1 MHDHNFTRSLP
12 KPNFLQCRVP
22 GSSWALEQAK
32 RNLVNSY
39 FLVGLTEELQDFVEI
54 LEVSYPR
61 IFKGA
66 TAKFLTGMLL
76 LLRTVEQHFELFLF
90 CPRDVLLPGKKAHL
104 RKTFNKLD
112 PSEETIR
119 KFKKSQIWQMENEFY
134 QFAAQQF
141 QFVKKRTLVL
151 QQNSGQATELGQ
163 QFFYEKI
170 RPK

>member
-1 MHDHNFTRSLP
+1 MFCPVFQTFDECVVKKGVDCAEERLW
-12 KPNFLQCRVP
+12 LQVPFFCGQDAECWVP

-66 TAKFLTGMLL
+66 TAKFLT
-76 LLRTVEQHFELFLF
+76 
-90 CPRDVLLPGKKAHL
+90 GKKAHL